1 MTSDKKA
8 ALREAVTD
16 TVIATILNF
25 PLNLLLVAI
34 AFNYELT
41 IFQTS
46 VFFTVVFSG
55 VAIARKTYIRLY
67 FNKRA
72 KRKAHKSQ

>member
-25 PLNLLLVAI
+25 PLNLVLVAI
-34 AFNYELT
+34 AFNYKLS

-55 VAIARKTYIRLY
+55 VAILRKTYIRLY
-67 FNKRA
+67 FNKRN
-72 KRKAHKSQ
+72 KRKGI

>member
-8 ALREAVTD
+8 ALREATTD
-16 TVIATILNF
+16 TILATILNF
-25 PLNLLLVAI
+25 PLNLVLVAV
-34 AFNYELT
+34 AFHYELG

-46 VFFTVVFSG
+46 VFFTTVFSG
-55 VAIARKTYIRLY
+55 VAIARKTYVRLY

-72 KRKAHKSQ
+72 KRKALKEG

>member
-8 ALREAVTD
+8 ALREATTD
-16 TVIATILNF
+16 TIIATILNF
-25 PLNLLLVAI
+25 PLNLVLVAL
-34 AFNYELT
+34 AFHYELG

-46 VFFTVVFSG
+46 VFFTIVFSG
-55 VAIARKTYIRLY
+55 VAIARKTYVRLY

-72 KRKAHKSQ
+72 MRKAQKQQ